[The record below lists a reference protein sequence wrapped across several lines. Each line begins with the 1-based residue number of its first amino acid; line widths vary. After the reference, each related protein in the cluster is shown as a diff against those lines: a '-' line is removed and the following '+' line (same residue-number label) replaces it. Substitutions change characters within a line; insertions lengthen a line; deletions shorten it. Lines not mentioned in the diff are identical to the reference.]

1 MCDRQQ
7 LAQALSELRV
17 PGVGFIVSVLALAL
31 LGMGFTTPAFA
42 DGGILFTDVAA
53 DRGIEYRRVPSASN
67 AIFDALKQEPFY
79 TLGDLPF
86 TPVRPRGQPGV
97 AVLDFD
103 GDGDQ
108 DLYVT
113 NGPGRGNSLYSN
125 QLMESGETTFIDVA
139 DSAGVAAVAVDST
152 GVCYG
157 DIDNDGDEDLYVLV
171 KNADNLLFENQGDGS
186 FLDISAVSGAGG
198 GPRASIACSMG
209 DVDGDGLLDIFV
221 GNAYTDLTHQFPY
234 FVERLPFN
242 EHDQL
247 FVSNGGNTFTDASAS
262 SGILDVFGFPPGAA
276 TVTLAV
282 ALVDLD
288 QDGDTDIVTAND
300 QMMAPAKYGGFDTG
314 YNRLLRND
322 GTGRFTDATGE
333 VGLDAFGNWMG
344 LAFGDLDCDGT
355 LDLFSTNVGDYLGA
369 QLAFFLQIPYEPGDR
384 SSRWFLGRPDGTFR
398 DPGVGE
404 LRATP
409 FGWGTAITDYDND
422 GDLDIIFHGGTDLSL
437 LVDATNPG
445 VVLQNQGCS
454 ARFIWDAEALGSEVR
469 HSRRNVQGMA
479 IGDLD
484 GNGFSDVVS
493 VSNFDTPEPVP
504 LAPFPFS
511 FSSPFDVVGLLV
523 PTFFPTEDPSR
534 FVFSGFPLADGS
546 LAVELSSGNDN
557 NWIQVEL
564 LGTTGLTSRGRVNRD
579 GFGAVVRVD
588 PIGERPVTRPVMGGS
603 SHMSQNSRILGFG
616 LGQSDSAVVEV
627 LWPGGVRNHLFGV
640 RPGERIVFPEIPC
653 RTDDG
658 GSREEYVSCVTEVL
672 VDLVRAELLSG
683 AEAARFLMSA
693 LQSWHRAG
701 WTTGGG
707 GGP

>member
-1 MCDRQQ
+1 MPIRSP
-7 LAQALSELRV
+7 LASSLATLRV
-17 PGVGFIVSVLALAL
+17 PRASSLVPVLGVAALA
-31 LGMGFTTPAFA
+31 FVFSASASA
-42 DGGILFTDVAA
+42 DGGVLFTDVAA
-53 DRGIEYRRVPSASN
+53 DRGIDYQRVPSASN

-79 TLGDLPF
+79 TMADLPF

-108 DLYVT
+108 DLFVT

-125 QLMESGETTFIDVA
+125 RLLESGEVTFVDVA
-139 DSAGVAAVAVDST
+139 DSAGVAAVAADST

-186 FLDISAVSGAGG
+186 FLDISAASGAGG
-198 GPRASIACSMG
+198 GARASIACSMG
-209 DVDGDGLLDIFV
+209 DVNGDGLLDIYI
-221 GNAYTDLTHQFPY
+221 GNAYTDLSHQFPY

-247 FVSNGGNTFTDASAS
+247 FVSTGGNTFADVSDS
-262 SGILDVFGFPPGAA
+262 SGILEVFGFPPGAA

-300 QMMAPAKYGGFDTG
+300 QMMAPAQYGGFDTG
-314 YNRLLRND
+314 YNRMLRND
-322 GTGRFTDATGE
+322 GTGHFTDVTGE
-333 VGLDAFGNWMG
+333 VLLDAYGNWMG
-344 LAFGDLDCDGT
+344 LAFGDLDCNGH

-369 QLAFFLQIPYEPGDR
+369 QLAFFLQIPYQPGDR
-384 SSRWFLGRPDGTFR
+384 SSRWFLGQADGTFS
-398 DPGVGE
+398 DPGVGD

-409 FGWGTAITDYDND
+409 FGWGTAMTDYDND

-454 ARFIWDAEALGSEVR
+454 ARFVWDSEALGSEVR

-479 IGDLD
+479 VGDLD
-484 GNGFSDVVS
+484 GNGFPDVLS

-504 LAPFPFS
+504 LAPFPFE
-511 FSSPFDVVGLLV
+511 FASPFDVVSLLV

-534 FVFSGFPLADGS
+534 FVFSGFSLANGS
-546 LAVELSSGNDN
+546 LAVELSSGNEN
-557 NWIQVEL
+557 HWIQVEL
-564 LGTTGLTSRGRVNRD
+564 LGTVGLTPRGRVNRD

-588 PIGERPVTRPVMGGS
+588 PLGGKPVLRPAVGGS
-603 SHMSQNSRILGFG
+603 SHMSQNSRVLGFG
-616 LGQSDSAVVEV
+616 LGQADGAVVEV
-627 LWPGGVRNHLFGV
+627 LWPGGIRNHLFGV
-640 RPGERIVFPEIPC
+640 RPGERILFPEIPC
-653 RTDDG
+653 PTDTD
-658 GSREEYVSCVTEVL
+658 RDEFVACVTRAL
-672 VDLVRAELLSG
+672 VDVVRADLLSG
-683 AEAARFLMSA
+683 TEAARFLMSA
-693 LQSWHRAG
+693 IQSWHRAG
-701 WTTGGG
+701 WAAAQGGAR
-707 GGP
+707 